1 MRPIYPDSLTSQV
14 VPRTSTRGPSPS
26 KPRDGPGRRALQV
39 PVPRARFSEASH
51 PSPVARSP
59 RHPYPAAGGFPGTT
73 LLQAIGFTAEPQCCD
88 ISFPASGSPPGSV
101 LTSLEPHLDALLQ
114 QLLHYIISLVSLTL
128 TKPCSC
134 DPQAWRR
141 GERRLAAGSS
151 GHLLPRY
158 PRLRLGY
165 ESSSPSVLYLPAPA
179 ISCPPPPRSLRL
191 STAQRWRSENFERP
205 VDLEGSGDDDSFPD
219 DELDDLYSGSGSG
232 YFEQESGIE
241 TAVRFSPDVALA
253 MSTTPAVLPTMDIQP
268 VGTPFEELPSERP
281 TPEPA
286 TSPPLVTEVPEEPSQ
301 RATTVSTPTATTT
314 ATTTGP
320 PTVATVPATAATAA
334 PSVPAAPPSAATT
347 SVVRTTGVRRLL
359 PLPLTTAATARAT
372 TPAVPSPPTTVAVL
386 DTEAPTPRL
395 VSTATSRPRA
405 LPRPATTQKPDIP
418 EKSTLPLGTT
428 APGPTEV
435 AQTPTPESFLTTIR
449 DEPEM
454 PVSGGPSGDF
464 ELSEEE
470 TTQPDTANE
479 VVAVGGAAAK
489 PSPPPGTLP
498 KGARPGPGLL
508 DNAIDSGSS
517 AAQLPQKSIL
527 ERKEVLV
534 AVIVGGVVGALF
546 AAFLV
551 TLLIYR
557 MKKKDEGSYT
567 LEEPKQASVTYQKP
581 DKQEEFYA

>member
-1 MRPIYPDSLTSQV
+1 MAVAYLGFSYP
-14 VPRTSTRGPSPS
+14 
-26 KPRDGPGRRALQV
+26 
-39 PVPRARFSEASH
+39 SE
-51 PSPVARSP
+51 
-59 RHPYPAAGGFPGTT
+59 
-73 LLQAIGFTAEPQCCD
+73 
-88 ISFPASGSPPGSV
+88 
-101 LTSLEPHLDALLQ
+101 
-114 QLLHYIISLVSLTL
+114 
-128 TKPCSC
+128 
-134 DPQAWRR
+134 
-141 GERRLAAGSS
+141 
-151 GHLLPRY
+151 
-158 PRLRLGY
+158 
-165 ESSSPSVLYLPAPA
+165 
-179 ISCPPPPRSLRL
+179 PPRSLAL
-191 STAQRWRSENFERP
+191 SLSPTPS
-205 VDLEGSGDDDSFPD
+205 D
-219 DELDDLYSGSGSG
+219 
-232 YFEQESGIE
+232 FEQESGVE
-241 TAVRFSPDVALA
+241 TALRLSPDVALA
-253 MSTTPAVLPTMDIQP
+253 MSTTPAVLPTTDIQP
-268 VGTPFEELPSERP
+268 VGTPLEELPSERL

-286 TSPPLVTEVPEEPSQ
+286 TSPLMVTEITEEPSQ
-301 RATTVSTPTATTT
+301 SATTISTTMATT
-314 ATTTGP
+314 AAMTTGP
-320 PTVATVPATAATAA
+320 PTVAIVPATVPATVATIV
-334 PSVPAAPPSAATT
+334 PSTPAAAPPSTAPTA
-347 SVVRTTGVRRLL
+347 VIRTTGIRRLL

-372 TPAVPSPPTTVAVL
+372 TPAAPSPPTTVAVL

-405 LPRPATTQKPDIP
+405 LPRPATTQEPDIT
-418 EKSTLPLGTT
+418 ERSTLPLGTT

-449 DEPEM
+449 DEPEV

-464 ELSEEE
+464 ELPEEE

-489 PSPPPGTLP
+489 PSPPSGTLP

>member
-1 MRPIYPDSLTSQV
+1 MLSLIVTWPMSVSV
-14 VPRTSTRGPSPS
+14 VTLGPS
-26 KPRDGPGRRALQV
+26 G
-39 PVPRARFSEASH
+39 
-51 PSPVARSP
+51 
-59 RHPYPAAGGFPGTT
+59 
-73 LLQAIGFTAEPQCCD
+73 LL
-88 ISFPASGSPPGSV
+88 ASGAE
-101 LTSLEPHLDALLQ
+101 LCA
-114 QLLHYIISLVSLTL
+114 
-128 TKPCSC
+128 
-134 DPQAWRR
+134 
-141 GERRLAAGSS
+141 RL
-151 GHLLPRY
+151 
-158 PRLRLGY
+158 
-165 ESSSPSVLYLPAPA
+165 
-179 ISCPPPPRSLRL
+179 CPPQ
-191 STAQRWRSENFERP
+191 AQRWRSENFERP

-241 TAVRFSPDVALA
+241 TAMRFSPDVAMA
-253 MSTTPAVLPTMDIQP
+253 VSTTPAVLPTVDIQP
-268 VGTPFEELPSERP
+268 VGTPLEELPSEHP

-286 TSPPLVTEVPEEPSQ
+286 TSPPVVTEVPGEPSQ
-301 RATTVSTPTATTT
+301 RTTTISTPTATTA
-314 ATTTGP
+314 ATTAEAL
-320 PTVATVPATAATAA
+320 TVATVPATLATAA
-334 PSVPAAPPSAATT
+334 PSLPAAPPSTATP
-347 SVVRTTGVRRLL
+347 SVIRTTGMQRLL

-372 TPAVPSPPTTVAVL
+372 TPAAPSPPTTVAVL
-386 DTEAPTPRL
+386 DTEAPTPRM

-405 LPRPATTQKPDIP
+405 LPRPATTQEADVP

-435 AQTPTPESFLTTIR
+435 AQTPTPESVLTTIR
-449 DEPEM
+449 DEPEV

-464 ELSEEE
+464 ELPEEE

-498 KGARPGPGLL
+498 KGVRPGPGLL

>member
-1 MRPIYPDSLTSQV
+1 MKP
-14 VPRTSTRGPSPS
+14 GPPHRAGAASGAGAGAGAAA
-26 KPRDGPGRRALQV
+26 GPG
-39 PVPRARFSEASH
+39 ARGLLLPPLLLLLLAG
-51 PSPVARSP
+51 R
-59 RHPYPAAGGFPGTT
+59 AAG
-73 LLQAIGFTAEPQCCD
+73 
-88 ISFPASGSPPGSV
+88 
-101 LTSLEPHLDALLQ
+101 
-114 QLLHYIISLVSLTL
+114 
-128 TKPCSC
+128 
-134 DPQAWRR
+134 
-141 GERRLAAGSS
+141 
-151 GHLLPRY
+151 
-158 PRLRLGY
+158 
-165 ESSSPSVLYLPAPA
+165 
-179 ISCPPPPRSLRL
+179 
-191 STAQRWRSENFERP
+191 AQRWRSENFERP

-241 TAVRFSPDVALA
+241 TAMRFSPDVALA
-253 MSTTPAVLPTMDIQP
+253 VSTTPAVLPTMDIQP

-286 TSPPLVTEVPEEPSQ
+286 TNPLVVTDVPEESSQ
-301 RATTVSTPTATTT
+301 RATTITTTMATTT
-314 ATTTGP
+314 AVTTGATTTAATTTGS
-320 PTVATVPATAATAA
+320 PTVATVPATVAAAI
-334 PSVPAAPPSAATT
+334 PSTPATPPSTATT
-347 SVVRTTGVRRLL
+347 AIIRTTGIRRLL
-359 PLPLTTAATARAT
+359 PLPLTTAATAQAT
-372 TPAVPSPPTTVAVL
+372 IPGVLSPPTTVDVL
-386 DTEAPTPRL
+386 DTEASMPRL
-395 VSTATSRPRA
+395 VSTATSRSRA
-405 LPRPATTQKPDIP
+405 LPRPTATQEPDAP
-418 EKSTLPLGTT
+418 ERSTLPLGTT

-435 AQTPTPESFLTTIR
+435 AQTPAPESFLTTVR
-449 DEPEM
+449 DEPEV

-464 ELSEEE
+464 ELPEEE

>member
-1 MRPIYPDSLTSQV
+1 M
-14 VPRTSTRGPSPS
+14 
-26 KPRDGPGRRALQV
+26 
-39 PVPRARFSEASH
+39 
-51 PSPVARSP
+51 
-59 RHPYPAAGGFPGTT
+59 AGG
-73 LLQAIGFTAEPQCCD
+73 
-88 ISFPASGSPPGSV
+88 
-101 LTSLEPHLDALLQ
+101 
-114 QLLHYIISLVSLTL
+114 
-128 TKPCSC
+128 
-134 DPQAWRR
+134 R
-141 GERRLAAGSS
+141 SS
-151 GHLLPRY
+151 G
-158 PRLRLGY
+158 
-165 ESSSPSVLYLPAPA
+165 
-179 ISCPPPPRSLRL
+179 
-191 STAQRWRSENFERP
+191 AQRWRSENFERP

-241 TAVRFSPDVALA
+241 TAMRFSPDMALA
-253 MSTTPAVLPTMDIQP
+253 VSTTPAVLPTTDIQP
-268 VGTPFEELPSERP
+268 VGTPFEELPSEHP

-286 TSPPLVTEVPEEPSQ
+286 TSMLVVTEVLGEPSQ
-301 RATTVSTPTATTT
+301 RATTIATTMAT
-314 ATTTGP
+314 TAATTTGA
-320 PTVATVPATAATAA
+320 PTVATVPATVAIAA
-334 PSVPAAPPSAATT
+334 PSTPAALPSTATT
-347 SVVRTTGVRRLL
+347 AVVRTTGVRRLL
-359 PLPLTTAATARAT
+359 PLPLTTAATAQAT
-372 TPAVPSPPTTVAVL
+372 TPAAPSPPTTMAVL

-405 LPRPATTQKPDIP
+405 LPRPTTTQESDVPK
-418 EKSTLPLGTT
+418 KSTLPLGTI
-428 APGPTEV
+428 APEPTDV
-435 AQTPTPESFLTTIR
+435 AQTPTPDSFLTTIR
-449 DEPEM
+449 AEPEV

-464 ELSEEE
+464 ELPEEE

-479 VVAVGGAAAK
+479 VVAVGGPVTK
-489 PSPPPGTLP
+489 PSPPPGVLP